1 VSEHRYIA
9 FDLGSESGRCVVA
22 TLAGGRLAMEEVHR
36 FPTHRV
42 EVRGEI
48 FWDILA
54 QFEEIKTGLGRAA
67 SAFGPNFDGVSVTT
81 WGVDYVLLDG
91 HDRLLG
97 YPYHYR
103 SPRTAGMMEVA
114 AERVGR
120 EEIYRQT
127 GIQFMP
133 INTIY
138 QLLAEQRLEGNL
150 LDIAE
155 TMLLVPDFFLY
166 LLSGEKRAEYTIA
179 STTQLAD
186 PRTRNWAWPL
196 IERLGL
202 PRRLFPEIV
211 EPGMR
216 LGRLSGDLADAAG
229 LDADIPVWTAASH
242 DTAAAVA
249 AVPASGEDWAYLS
262 SGSWSLMGIES
273 DQPIIDEASRGGNF
287 TNEGGVAGTTRILKN
302 ISGLWLLQ
310 ASRSHWHAEGQSFS
324 YAEMTTMAME
334 AGPARAWVDPNDVR
348 FLAPGDMPARL
359 YDFLDETGQSRTE
372 TVGWL
377 VRCILESLVFKYRQV
392 FGELEALRGK
402 PIERLHI
409 VGGGSLNELMCRM
422 TADALQREVVAGP
435 VEATALGNVG
445 MQAVASGVLRSVSD
459 LRTRLV
465 RSFDLTTYQ
474 PGDGTY
480 WDSHYETFE
489 GLTTRR
495 TSHAS

>member
-1 VSEHRYIA
+1 
-9 FDLGSESGRCVVA
+9 
-22 TLAGGRLAMEEVHR
+22 
-36 FPTHRV
+36 
-42 EVRGEI
+42 
-48 FWDILA
+48 
-54 QFEEIKTGLGRAA
+54 
-67 SAFGPNFDGVSVTT
+67 
-81 WGVDYVLLDG
+81 
-91 HDRLLG
+91 
-97 YPYHYR
+97 
-103 SPRTAGMMEVA
+103 
-114 AERVGR
+114 
-120 EEIYRQT
+120 
-127 GIQFMP
+127 
-133 INTIY
+133 
-138 QLLAEQRLEGNL
+138 
-150 LDIAE
+150 
-155 TMLLVPDFFLY
+155 
-166 LLSGEKRAEYTIA
+166 
-179 STTQLAD
+179 
-186 PRTRNWAWPL
+186 
-196 IERLGL
+196 
-202 PRRLFPEIV
+202 
-211 EPGMR
+211 
-216 LGRLSGDLADAAG
+216 
-229 LDADIPVWTAASH
+229 
-242 DTAAAVA
+242 
-249 AVPASGEDWAYLS
+249 
-262 SGSWSLMGIES
+262 
-273 DQPIIDEASRGGNF
+273 
-287 TNEGGVAGTTRILKN
+287 
-302 ISGLWLLQ
+302 
-310 ASRSHWHAEGQSFS
+310 
-324 YAEMTTMAME
+324 MTTMAME